1 MFAGA
6 IRRWLAVPGG
16 LAALWLVGF
25 LAFVIGLPLSVKDDT
40 TRTDAIVVLTGG
52 QERLNTGISLLDM
65 GLADRLFVTGVHKG
79 VETADIL
86 RAARLDIPKSLAV
99 RIELGHRADDTVGN
113 AEETLQWVRA
123 NDIHSVRL
131 VTADYHMRRSLWQFH
146 QVMPDIEIIPHPVFP
161 DHGRIGQWNYVML
174 LAGEY
179 SKYAVAV
186 IRNGL

>member
-1 MFAGA
+1 MFLSAL
-6 IRRWLAVPGG
+6 RPWLAVSGG
-16 LAALWLVGF
+16 LAALWLAGF
-25 LAFVIGLPLSVKDDT
+25 LVFVIGLPLHVEDDT

-52 QERLNTGISLLDM
+52 RERLNTGITLLDM
-65 GLADRLFVTGVHKG
+65 GLADRLFVSGVHKG

-86 RAARLDIPKSLAV
+86 RAARLDIPKSLAA

-123 NDIHSVRL
+123 NDIHSLRL

-146 QVMPDIEIIPHPVFP
+146 QVMPNVEIISHPVFP
-161 DHGRIGQWNYVML
+161 DHSRIGRLNYVIL

-179 SKYAVAV
+179 SKYAVA
-186 IRNGL
+186 ILRNGL